1 MSRTAPTP
9 PTRCIGL
16 IGAGWPPSVG
26 GVESHMQDLARE
38 LVGRGWRVEVLCF
51 DMGEGKEPYAMV
63 RSQEGAIGITRI
75 AYRYGDQRKLA
86 DLQRNPHLEGP
97 VLGWAKERGLDLVHL
112 HHPTGF
118 GTGIVRELA
127 GQLPTVMTLHDY
139 WSIDPR
145 GQMLDIDGRW
155 HLVPDPVVWARS
167 IAATWPH
174 LVPSGG
180 ADAIGPA
187 GEPLG
192 DDVDAA
198 RAYIQFGLG
207 SLRAAT
213 RLVTPSAA
221 AREVFVRAGLPRD
234 SIEVCEN
241 GVEVDGLA
249 AEVRRLAAAR
259 PKRQP
264 GEPLRLGVLGTVLP
278 SKGALELAEAWAA
291 SALSS
296 ELEVHVHGNQPS
308 YHGDGSY
315 VARLL
320 ALAQDRPGLYV
331 HGPYS
336 REQLPGILAGLD
348 AVAAPSRW
356 EEVYG
361 LTVREAKAAGRVVL
375 VSKAG
380 ALPDVVE
387 SGGGLAVERDS
398 PGAWQRALEL
408 LARDSALRARWLEGA
423 SGEAARPRTIAEM
436 TDQLVA
442 VYADAQ
448 KRWQPR

>member
-1 MSRTAPTP
+1 MSSKHPPQSAP
-9 PTRCIGL
+9 CIGL

-38 LVGRGWRVEVLCF
+38 LVARGWRVEVLCF
-51 DMGEGKEPYAMV
+51 DMGEGKEPYSMA
-63 RSQEGAIGITRI
+63 RTEEGAIGITRV

-86 DLQRNPHLEGP
+86 DLQHNPHLEGP
-97 VLGWAKERGLDLVHL
+97 ALGWAQVRGLDLVHL

-118 GTGIVRELA
+118 GTGLVRRLA

-167 IAATWPH
+167 IASTWPH

-180 ADAIGPA
+180 AEPVGPD
-187 GEPLG
+187 GETLV

-198 RAYIQFGLG
+198 RAYIHYGLG

-221 AREVFVRAGLPRD
+221 ARDVFVRAGLEAER
-234 SIEVCEN
+234 IEVCEN
-241 GVEVDGLA
+241 GVEVDELA
-249 AEVRRLAAAR
+249 EEVRRLTKAR
-259 PKRQP
+259 VPREV

-278 SKGALELAEAWAA
+278 SKGALELAEAWA
-291 SALSS
+291 SGALSC

-308 YHGDGSY
+308 YHGDGRY

-320 ALAQDRPGLYV
+320 ELAQNHPGLYV
-331 HGPYS
+331 HGPYARS
-336 REQLPGILAGLD
+336 ELPAILARLD

-361 LTVREAKAAGRVVL
+361 LTVREAKAAGLVVL

-387 SGGGLAVERDS
+387 NGGGVAVERDS
-398 PGAWQRALEL
+398 PGAWQRVLEL
-408 LARDSALRARWLEGA
+408 FARDKATRERWSNGA
-423 SGEAARPRTIAEM
+423 TGDAARPRTIAQM

-442 VYADAQ
+442 VYTDAQ
-448 KRWQPR
+448 RRWQRP

>member
-1 MSRTAPTP
+1 
-9 PTRCIGL
+9 
-16 IGAGWPPSVG
+16 
-26 GVESHMQDLARE
+26 
-38 LVGRGWRVEVLCF
+38 
-51 DMGEGKEPYAMV
+51 
-63 RSQEGAIGITRI
+63 
-75 AYRYGDQRKLA
+75 
-86 DLQRNPHLEGP
+86 
-97 VLGWAKERGLDLVHL
+97 
-112 HHPTGF
+112 
-118 GTGIVRELA
+118 
-127 GQLPTVMTLHDY
+127 
-139 WSIDPR
+139 
-145 GQMLDIDGRW
+145 MLDIDGRW

-180 ADAIGPA
+180 ADAIGPE

-234 SIEVCEN
+234 SVEVCEN

-336 REQLPGILAGLD
+336 REQLPAILAGLD

-448 KRWQPR
+448 KRWRPR